1 MVLIWKYILLI
12 NISRFIDWF
21 VLYICIGDWFCF
33 EDCKSLKN
41 FGKKKFKSVIL
52 DRFRDFKKEYVY
64 WFNWRGFNDF
74 VGVDVVLENDGMRMI
89 WYWKFDFM
97 EFYEKYYLKYF
108 VYVYCFFINVGGVV
122 FERF

>member
-1 MVLIWKYILLI
+1 ME
-12 NISRFIDWF
+12 R
-21 VLYICIGDWFCF
+21 
-33 EDCKSLKN
+33 
-41 FGKKKFKSVIL
+41 SVIL

-64 WFNWRGFNDF
+64 WFFWRGFNDF